1 MSGFDLLIANGTI
14 VDPVSGTAPG
24 DIAIADGRIAARLAS
39 GSGAAARETID
50 ASGLHVFPGL
60 IDTHVHF
67 GFGEPITEYT
77 TETQHA
83 AIGGFTS
90 ILGYFLS
97 SEGYGD
103 IFDAEYAHARARA
116 HVDFGFHFSVASE
129 RHVEEMAR
137 YVADYGVTSFKY
149 FMNFKGEEGRYLGL
163 DGTDDG
169 YFYALLEKAASLGE
183 VTIVVHTE
191 NIELVN
197 RFRRASI
204 AGGGMTLKDWNLSKP
219 AITEAESTIRAL
231 YLAEKLGAQIYI
243 PHISTRMA
251 LDEVRRWRDRY
262 DRVTVETCPHYLTHD
277 WDADIGSIG
286 KANPPFRS
294 PDDVAAMW
302 EGLADGAIDVVASDH
317 VPRKRATKEKPV
329 WQASQGFPGTATIL
343 PVLLDQGYHKG
354 RLSLDRIAQLLTSK
368 PAEAFS
374 MKGKGSLAPGA
385 DGDVTLVDLE
395 QSRVVDPAALAS
407 YSDYSLYEGWT
418 LRGWPVRAILRGE
431 TIMQDGKVTG
441 AGGYGRY
448 LARAASVPM
457 AAALART

>member
-14 VDPVSGTAPG
+14 VDPVGGIASG
-24 DIAIADGRIAARLAS
+24 DIAIIDGRIAARLVP
-39 GSGAAARETID
+39 GSGVTARETID

-97 SEGYGD
+97 SDGYGD
-103 IFDAEYAHARARA
+103 IFDAEHAHARERS
-116 HVDFGFHFSVASE
+116 HIDFGFHFSVASE
-129 RHVEEMAR
+129 RHVEEMER

-231 YLAEKLGAQIYI
+231 YLAEKLRARIYI

-277 WDADIGSIG
+277 WDADIGPIG

-294 PDDVAAMW
+294 PDDVAALW

-317 VPRKRATKEKPV
+317 VP
-329 WQASQGFPGTATIL
+329 ASAP
-343 PVLLDQGYHKG
+343 PRRSRCG
-354 RLSLDRIAQLLTSK
+354 RPR
-368 PAEAFS
+368 
-374 MKGKGSLAPGA
+374 
-385 DGDVTLVDLE
+385 
-395 QSRVVDPAALAS
+395 RVF
-407 YSDYSLYEGWT
+407 
-418 LRGWPVRAILRGE
+418 PVRRRSCRCCSTRGI
-431 TIMQDGKVTG
+431 TRG
-441 AGGYGRY
+441 ACRSSGSRSCSPAVRRRY
-448 LARAASVPM
+448 FP
-457 AAALART
+457 

>member
-14 VDPVSGTAPG
+14 VDPVGGIGRG
-24 DIAIADGRIAARLAS
+24 DIAITDGRIAARLAP
-39 GSGAAARETID
+39 GSGVTARETID

-97 SEGYGD
+97 SDGYGD
-103 IFDAEYAHARARA
+103 IFDAEYAHARERS

-129 RHVEEMAR
+129 RHVEEMER

-197 RFRRASI
+197 R
-204 AGGGMTLKDWNLSKP
+204 
-219 AITEAESTIRAL
+219 
-231 YLAEKLGAQIYI
+231 
-243 PHISTRMA
+243 
-251 LDEVRRWRDRY
+251 
-262 DRVTVETCPHYLTHD
+262 
-277 WDADIGSIG
+277 
-286 KANPPFRS
+286 
-294 PDDVAAMW
+294 
-302 EGLADGAIDVVASDH
+302 
-317 VPRKRATKEKPV
+317 
-329 WQASQGFPGTATIL
+329 
-343 PVLLDQGYHKG
+343 
-354 RLSLDRIAQLLTSK
+354 
-368 PAEAFS
+368 
-374 MKGKGSLAPGA
+374 
-385 DGDVTLVDLE
+385 
-395 QSRVVDPAALAS
+395 
-407 YSDYSLYEGWT
+407 
-418 LRGWPVRAILRGE
+418 
-431 TIMQDGKVTG
+431 
-441 AGGYGRY
+441 
-448 LARAASVPM
+448 
-457 AAALART
+457 